1 MQPSGERS
9 VPTDQMDQAA
19 SYLTHPSS
27 AVRYRARQDHI
38 DALKFVRAP
47 WYKTLQLANMNDDD
61 EEEDDEDAYLKRAT
75 LDDFGRNDILNNPN
89 RYEYE
94 KSKFYLFEPMSTTQ
108 SIERR

>member
-1 MQPSGERS
+1 MQPGGERNA
-9 VPTDQMDQAA
+9 TTEQLDQAA

-47 WYKTLQLANMNDDD
+47 WYKTLQLANLNDDEDEDD
-61 EEEDDEDAYLKRAT
+61 EEYLKRAG

-94 KSKFYLFEPMSTTQ
+94 KSKFYFFEPMPMTQ
-108 SIERR
+108 SIQRH